1 MSWLRPRRRRAARI
15 VLLDA
20 EDRVLLFRLS
30 PDRDPDGRGYWYLPG
45 GGIHLGE
52 SPEAAARRELREETG
67 IGDIE
72 LGGVI
77 GQRSGVRF
85 SFGGRDIE
93 QDEWY
98 VAGRVASPRIRPGP
112 GRFGER
118 AAVLGHRW
126 WAVSELAVTEEAVFP
141 PELADLVARVLG
153 D

>member
-30 PDRDPDGRGYWYLPG
+30 PDRDPDGLGYWYLPG

-67 IGDIE
+67 IGGIE
-72 LGGVI
+72 LGRVI
-77 GQRSGVRF
+77 GQRAGVRF
-85 SFGGRDIE
+85 VFGGRQIE

-98 VAGRVASPRIRPGP
+98 VAGRVASPQVRSGP

-126 WAVSELAVTEEAVFP
+126 WTVSELADTGEVVFP
-141 PELADLVARVLG
+141 PELRDLVARALG
-153 D
+153 G